1 MHFQPEV
8 SVAIKAKAG
17 EAAWL
22 RLHELGQRGIRK
34 ELAPGP
40 PTCPTHLPALLW
52 SRPLTC
58 RLRDFRGHQAA
69 LCFLFHHGLFP
80 AQRSE

>member
-1 MHFQPEV
+1 MHFQSEGA
-8 SVAIKAKAG
+8 VAIKAKAG

-22 RLHELGQRGIRK
+22 RLRELGQRGIRK

-40 PTCPTHLPALLW
+40 PTRPTHLPALLW
-52 SRPLTC
+52 SRPLSC